1 MQYFNKKNKKK
12 FYLNFYLN
20 VKKSYYDWNWKVLRI

>member
-20 VKKSYYDWNWKVLRI
+20 KKSYYDWNWKVLRI